1 LGPRGY
7 FMHRRFGNCPKGGVT
22 AYFMVEL
29 LPENRYLISYSL
41 ARCNPID
48 NFEKRRG
55 RSIAQGRFEKRR
67 NCGDV
72 TTYMVEAPDPEAA
85 RGIVIRR
92 MEKVCLGE
100 LDAMRD
106 LHALRI
112 GELMRKYTQLIR
124 EGIITI

>member
-1 LGPRGY
+1 MGPRGY

-48 NFEKRRG
+48 N
-55 RSIAQGRFEKRR
+55 FEKRR